1 VSALLK
7 LRAKPL
13 AARNGQQVPTTSTER
28 NPSEVIAFLPGTAH
42 TRTIDALCAEHGLK
56 WAQVDTVYDGGA
68 EARRQFLIGVLLEAD
83 GASLAETFADL
94 SRKLTRLL
102 VR

>member
-1 VSALLK
+1 
-7 LRAKPL
+7 
-13 AARNGQQVPTTSTER
+13 
-28 NPSEVIAFLPGTAH
+28 
-42 TRTIDALCAEHGLK
+42 LCAEHGLK